1 MNFLTLLY
9 EVKDGVAV
17 IRLNRP
23 DRMNTL
29 GGSMKPDLQSAILD
43 LARNDESV
51 RSVILTGVGDR
62 AFCAGADIKER
73 AGNQM
78 HPAEYYVKQKATHQL
93 FRNIEEF
100 EKPIIA
106 AINGVAL
113 GGGLELALCCD
124 IRIASTTA
132 RFGLPEGKIGV
143 IPAAG
148 GTQRLPRVV
157 GVGVAKELIFTSE
170 IIDAQRAHGI
180 GLVNHVVEPDKL
192 MDAAFEM
199 AAKIARNAP
208 LALRFAKQSIN
219 LGIEVGI
226 DAGLEFERYAA
237 AMVTDS
243 EDRKEGMRS
252 FVEKRAPVFKGR

>member
-1 MNFLTLLY
+1 MSFDTLLY
-9 EVKDGVAV
+9 EVTNGVAV

-23 DRMNTL
+23 DRMNSM
-29 GGSMKPDLQSAILD
+29 GGSMKADLQAAILD
-43 LARNDESV
+43 LARNDDAV
-51 RSVILTGVGDR
+51 RSVIITGVGDR

-73 AGNQM
+73 AGNTM
-78 HPAEYYVKQKATHQL
+78 APAEYYLKQKATHQL

-113 GGGLELALCCD
+113 GGGLEIALCCD
-124 IRIASTTA
+124 IRIASSTA

-157 GVGVAKELIFTSE
+157 GVGMAKELIFTSD
-170 IIDAQRAHGI
+170 IIDAQRACEI
-180 GLVNHVVEPDKL
+180 RLVNRVVAPEQL
-192 MDAAFEM
+192 MPAAFEM

-226 DAGLEFERYAA
+226 EAGLEFERYAA